1 MHRII
6 ITSLLAL
13 LMLAGHAVAQQRDA
27 AQLTVTIQGTV
38 NSANGSIEGT
48 FGPVT
53 LPVTVTIPPPVQSV
67 VTITSQTVDRPDAPA
82 GTSRVLTVTAT
93 SSTGA
98 ALSAP
103 LPAAPGIAFTPM
115 AGQPAGMFKW
125 SFVY

>member
-6 ITSLLAL
+6 VTSLLASL
-13 LMLAGHAVAQQRDA
+13 VLAGHAVAQQRDA
-27 AQLTVTIQGTV
+27 AQPTVTIQGTV

-53 LPVTVTIPPPVQSV
+53 LPVTVTPPPVQSM

-82 GTSRVLTVTAT
+82 GASRVLTVTAT

-103 LPAAPGIAFTPM
+103 LPAAPGIVFTPM
-115 AGQPAGMFKW
+115 AGQPAGTFKW